1 MNDDLQS
8 YIEPELEARIVALV
22 LGEASAFEA
31 EEMERLMEEMPELR
45 SYREGVGKV
54 HGLVG
59 EAHREQ
65 EDEEWRLSDE
75 RRGNLFSKIEEKK
88 RGYEALIEKQRE
100 KRISRQ
106 GLIYLC
112 AACLMIMLVMLM
124 LMQLGKD
131 RGMKTEMAFVDKE
144 SPADALARLDEVILG
159 QSDFVQENR
168 KDLTVGTQELSA
180 NQTKANYEESRA
192 RLGEMKLARVKVLG
206 GMEPSSVL
214 VRKPAAPSLIL
225 TAATALAAIDA
236 EIPSVKNEENGLSAD
251 GVFTARDRSA
261 FSLEKNAAIIED
273 RFATVE
279 AAEKDGYSFR
289 NSSNNQKTD
298 TARRAPAR
306 EAGEKD
312 LGVDT
317 EWPAKVDHDG
327 EGLVARSKS
336 SAVAKVPTVSDIA
349 PSFATVDPVERSLD
363 LLDMGVSLEIQPEG
377 GEQWD
382 SGVIESPGSGRESG
396 RTTRLSESLLAEE
409 VRMTPG
415 QGDSPGSDGKDAQS
429 RWGREFDEE
438 KPSGQVSQPLSM
450 EADSLSVLPKQP
462 PGESFKNG
470 SAGTKAEPQRV
481 DLGRVT
487 TRGQQLPSK
496 EVTKDRMLRKEI
508 PTLAAKDKKEVLL
521 EKASEADSFSSGGT
535 QVNGGGGGGAGGNLV
550 DQERIRGDFSVQL
563 AESPESMTGPKVMAE
578 LRSGQRVKVPASR
591 ELNGKGGYRDVEQGL
606 KIPSGESGSKSIP
619 AKKRKAD
626 GERDLVEDEKKSGGK
641 EMRLGNGDKGQR
653 LLTEVEGEIF
663 DGSEGKKSLEALID
677 PIRTNER
684 IATGAFKD
692 VDKVRRDF
700 YKGEGGDDLGLY
712 DKAEEK
718 FKEVLRT
725 DSANKAAFRWME
737 RVSAVKSDYFQS
749 DYNQTRAELQNKVD
763 DGRELS
769 SAMKNIGGASVEDEA
784 DPFGFEG
791 QDDLTTGDGS
801 PDPFDSGRHER
812 PEKESM
818 GFGDITAI
826 PLYTN
831 AEFDDY
837 GGEIRTKA
845 TVAKM
850 NQIILPE
857 FSLENTT
864 VEDALAKIEEKTRE
878 LDPTSLN
885 PIDAGLKFHVEI
897 PRITFNEEG
906 ADEGGGER
914 VDSSKTKIKKLN
926 LKNVP
931 VGVALQH
938 LADEANLKFRV
949 EPDGQVTMF
958 PIGSEDLMQRR
969 WDVPPGLLGWLNQ
982 RGGGNESIVTT
993 LTKNGISFPPNTK
1006 AGYLADQNTL
1016 VVRNTPTNLEL
1027 IDGMIL
1033 AFGNELKV
1041 REMKKEEAE
1050 KLKRA
1055 RVNFETL
1062 VSEKS
1067 DSTFSL
1073 NVSDVS
1079 FKLAKAGLA
1088 KGNWPDASQVRPE
1101 EFVNALDYDD
1111 TKPSQSEKV
1120 ACAIEQG
1127 AHPFMQQRNLM
1138 RIAMSTASLG
1148 RNASTP
1154 LRLTILLDQS
1164 GSMERSDR
1172 AESVKRAF
1180 ALLASQLNANDEVT
1194 LVGFARTPRLLAE
1207 RVKGNEA
1214 MKLAK
1219 IVENPLTE
1227 GGTNLEAALSSG
1239 LQLAK
1244 QQFIE
1249 GAQNRIILLTDGAAN
1264 LGDAL
1269 PENLARQVQMMR
1281 KHKIAFD
1288 TCGVGADGLNDEV
1301 LTSLAKQGDGRYYF
1315 LDRPEDADDGFAKR
1329 IAGAL
1334 RPAAKNVKVQILFNP
1349 ERVSKFKL
1357 YGFEKHKLK
1366 KEDFRNDSVDAAEMA
1381 EEESGV
1387 ALYHFEP
1394 IADGRGDIGTVSVRF
1409 LDAAT
1414 NEMVE
1419 RTWAIS
1425 YQPEAPLFS
1434 QAEPALR
1441 LASVAGLFAEK
1452 LKGSPVGERVDLK
1465 RLRQETELLKPNFDL
1480 QPRFHEFKIMLRQA
1494 GD

>member
-131 RGMKTEMAFVDKE
+131 RGMKTEMTFVDKE
-144 SPADALARLDEVILG
+144 SPADTLARLDEAILG

-168 KDLTVGTQELSA
+168 KDLTVGTQELSN
-180 NQTKANYEESRA
+180 NQTKANYKASRA

-206 GMEPSSVL
+206 KEEP
-214 VRKPAAPSLIL
+214 
-225 TAATALAAIDA
+225 
-236 EIPSVKNEENGLSAD
+236 
-251 GVFTARDRSA
+251 
-261 FSLEKNAAIIED
+261 EK
-273 RFATVE
+273 
-279 AAEKDGYSFR
+279 
-289 NSSNNQKTD
+289 
-298 TARRAPAR
+298 
-306 EAGEKD
+306 
-312 LGVDT
+312 
-317 EWPAKVDHDG
+317 
-327 EGLVARSKS
+327 
-336 SAVAKVPTVSDIA
+336 
-349 PSFATVDPVERSLD
+349 
-363 LLDMGVSLEIQPEG
+363 
-377 GEQWD
+377 
-382 SGVIESPGSGRESG
+382 
-396 RTTRLSESLLAEE
+396 
-409 VRMTPG
+409 
-415 QGDSPGSDGKDAQS
+415 
-429 RWGREFDEE
+429 
-438 KPSGQVSQPLSM
+438 
-450 EADSLSVLPKQP
+450 
-462 PGESFKNG
+462 
-470 SAGTKAEPQRV
+470 
-481 DLGRVT
+481 
-487 TRGQQLPSK
+487 
-496 EVTKDRMLRKEI
+496 
-508 PTLAAKDKKEVLL
+508 
-521 EKASEADSFSSGGT
+521 
-535 QVNGGGGGGAGGNLV
+535 
-550 DQERIRGDFSVQL
+550 
-563 AESPESMTGPKVMAE
+563 
-578 LRSGQRVKVPASR
+578 LRS
-591 ELNGKGGYRDVEQGL
+591 
-606 KIPSGESGSKSIP
+606 
-619 AKKRKAD
+619 
-626 GERDLVEDEKKSGGK
+626 
-641 EMRLGNGDKGQR
+641 
-653 LLTEVEGEIF
+653 
-663 DGSEGKKSLEALID
+663 
-677 PIRTNER
+677 
-684 IATGAFKD
+684 
-692 VDKVRRDF
+692 
-700 YKGEGGDDLGLY
+700 
-712 DKAEEK
+712 
-718 FKEVLRT
+718 
-725 DSANKAAFRWME
+725 
-737 RVSAVKSDYFQS
+737 
-749 DYNQTRAELQNKVD
+749 
-763 DGRELS
+763 
-769 SAMKNIGGASVEDEA
+769 
-784 DPFGFEG
+784 
-791 QDDLTTGDGS
+791 
-801 PDPFDSGRHER
+801 
-812 PEKESM
+812 
-818 GFGDITAI
+818 
-826 PLYTN
+826 
-831 AEFDDY
+831 
-837 GGEIRTKA
+837 
-845 TVAKM
+845 
-850 NQIILPE
+850 
-857 FSLENTT
+857 
-864 VEDALAKIEEKTRE
+864 
-878 LDPTSLN
+878 
-885 PIDAGLKFHVEI
+885 
-897 PRITFNEEG
+897 
-906 ADEGGGER
+906 
-914 VDSSKTKIKKLN
+914 
-926 LKNVP
+926 
-931 VGVALQH
+931 
-938 LADEANLKFRV
+938 
-949 EPDGQVTMF
+949 
-958 PIGSEDLMQRR
+958 
-969 WDVPPGLLGWLNQ
+969 
-982 RGGGNESIVTT
+982 
-993 LTKNGISFPPNTK
+993 
-1006 AGYLADQNTL
+1006 
-1016 VVRNTPTNLEL
+1016 
-1027 IDGMIL
+1027 
-1033 AFGNELKV
+1033 
-1041 REMKKEEAE
+1041 
-1050 KLKRA
+1050 A

-1079 FKLAKAGLA
+1079 FKLAKAALA
-1088 KGNWPDASQVRPE
+1088 KGNWPDASKVRPE

>member
-75 RRGNLFSKIEEKK
+75 RRGKLFSKIEEKK
-88 RGYEALIEKQRE
+88 RGYEALIEKQRK

-144 SPADALARLDEVILG
+144 SPADALARLDEAILG

-168 KDLTVGTQELSA
+168 KDLKVSIQELSD
-180 NQTKANYEESRA
+180 NQTKANYEVSGA
-192 RLGEMKLARVKVLG
+192 RLGEMKLARVKFLG
-206 GMEPSSVL
+206 KEEP
-214 VRKPAAPSLIL
+214 
-225 TAATALAAIDA
+225 
-236 EIPSVKNEENGLSAD
+236 
-251 GVFTARDRSA
+251 
-261 FSLEKNAAIIED
+261 EK
-273 RFATVE
+273 
-279 AAEKDGYSFR
+279 
-289 NSSNNQKTD
+289 
-298 TARRAPAR
+298 
-306 EAGEKD
+306 
-312 LGVDT
+312 
-317 EWPAKVDHDG
+317 
-327 EGLVARSKS
+327 
-336 SAVAKVPTVSDIA
+336 
-349 PSFATVDPVERSLD
+349 
-363 LLDMGVSLEIQPEG
+363 
-377 GEQWD
+377 
-382 SGVIESPGSGRESG
+382 
-396 RTTRLSESLLAEE
+396 
-409 VRMTPG
+409 
-415 QGDSPGSDGKDAQS
+415 
-429 RWGREFDEE
+429 
-438 KPSGQVSQPLSM
+438 
-450 EADSLSVLPKQP
+450 
-462 PGESFKNG
+462 
-470 SAGTKAEPQRV
+470 
-481 DLGRVT
+481 
-487 TRGQQLPSK
+487 
-496 EVTKDRMLRKEI
+496 
-508 PTLAAKDKKEVLL
+508 
-521 EKASEADSFSSGGT
+521 
-535 QVNGGGGGGAGGNLV
+535 
-550 DQERIRGDFSVQL
+550 
-563 AESPESMTGPKVMAE
+563 
-578 LRSGQRVKVPASR
+578 LRS
-591 ELNGKGGYRDVEQGL
+591 
-606 KIPSGESGSKSIP
+606 
-619 AKKRKAD
+619 
-626 GERDLVEDEKKSGGK
+626 
-641 EMRLGNGDKGQR
+641 
-653 LLTEVEGEIF
+653 
-663 DGSEGKKSLEALID
+663 
-677 PIRTNER
+677 
-684 IATGAFKD
+684 
-692 VDKVRRDF
+692 
-700 YKGEGGDDLGLY
+700 
-712 DKAEEK
+712 
-718 FKEVLRT
+718 
-725 DSANKAAFRWME
+725 
-737 RVSAVKSDYFQS
+737 
-749 DYNQTRAELQNKVD
+749 
-763 DGRELS
+763 
-769 SAMKNIGGASVEDEA
+769 
-784 DPFGFEG
+784 
-791 QDDLTTGDGS
+791 
-801 PDPFDSGRHER
+801 
-812 PEKESM
+812 
-818 GFGDITAI
+818 
-826 PLYTN
+826 
-831 AEFDDY
+831 
-837 GGEIRTKA
+837 
-845 TVAKM
+845 
-850 NQIILPE
+850 
-857 FSLENTT
+857 
-864 VEDALAKIEEKTRE
+864 
-878 LDPTSLN
+878 
-885 PIDAGLKFHVEI
+885 
-897 PRITFNEEG
+897 
-906 ADEGGGER
+906 
-914 VDSSKTKIKKLN
+914 
-926 LKNVP
+926 
-931 VGVALQH
+931 
-938 LADEANLKFRV
+938 
-949 EPDGQVTMF
+949 
-958 PIGSEDLMQRR
+958 
-969 WDVPPGLLGWLNQ
+969 
-982 RGGGNESIVTT
+982 
-993 LTKNGISFPPNTK
+993 
-1006 AGYLADQNTL
+1006 
-1016 VVRNTPTNLEL
+1016 
-1027 IDGMIL
+1027 
-1033 AFGNELKV
+1033 
-1041 REMKKEEAE
+1041 
-1050 KLKRA
+1050 A

-1079 FKLAKAGLA
+1079 FKLAKAALA
-1088 KGNWPDASQVRPE
+1088 KGNWPDASKVRPE

-1219 IVENPLTE
+1219 IVANPLTE
-1227 GGTNLEAALSSG
+1227 GGANLEAALSSG

-1244 QQFIE
+1244 QQFVE
-1249 GAQNRIILLTDGAAN
+1249 GAQNRIIFLTDGAAN
-1264 LGDAL
+1264 FGDAL

-1288 TCGVGADGLNDEV
+1288 TCGVGADGLNDDV
-1301 LTSLAKQGDGRYYF
+1301 LMSLAKQGDGRYYF

-1366 KEDFRNDSVDAAEMA
+1366 KEDFRNDSVDAAEMV
-1381 EEESGV
+1381 EESGV

-1419 RTWAIS
+1419 RTWAIP

>member
-1 MNDDLQS
+1 MNDNLQS

-31 EEMERLMEEMPELR
+31 EEMERLMEERPELR

-65 EDEEWRLSDE
+65 EDEGWRLSDE
-75 RRGNLFSKIEEKK
+75 RRRKLFSKIEEKK
-88 RGYEALIEKQRE
+88 RGYEALIEKERG

-112 AACLMIMLVMLM
+112 AACLVIMLVMLM

-131 RGMKTEMAFVDKE
+131 RGMKREMAFVDKE
-144 SPADALARLDEVILG
+144 SPADALARLDEAILG
-159 QSDFVQENR
+159 QSDFVQADR
-168 KDLTVGTQELSA
+168 KDLTVGTQELSD
-180 NQTKANYEESRA
+180 NQTKENYEESRA

-206 GMEPSSVL
+206 GMEPSSVPA
-214 VRKPAAPSLIL
+214 RKPAAPPLIL

-251 GVFTARDRSA
+251 GVFTARDSSA
-261 FSLEKNAAIIED
+261 FSLEKNAAITEG

-279 AAEKDGYSFR
+279 DAEKDGYSFR

-306 EAGEKD
+306 EAGGKD
-312 LGVDT
+312 SGVDT
-317 EWPAKVDHDG
+317 EWPAQVDHDG
-327 EGLVARSKS
+327 EGLVARAKS

-349 PSFATVDPVERSLD
+349 PSFAPVDPVERSLD

-377 GEQWD
+377 GEQWN
-382 SGVIESPGSGRESG
+382 SGVTERPGSGRESG

-450 EADSLSVLPKQP
+450 EADSLSVLPKQS

-481 DLGRVT
+481 DLDRVT

-508 PTLAAKDKKEVLL
+508 STLAAKDKKEGLL
-521 EKASEADSFSSGGT
+521 WQGDSFSSGGT
-535 QVNGGGGGGAGGNLV
+535 QVNGVGGGGGGGNLV
-550 DQERIRGDFSVQL
+550 DQEKIRGNFSVQS
-563 AESPESMTGPKVMAE
+563 AASPESMTGPKVMAE
-578 LRSGQRVKVPASR
+578 LSSGQPVKIPASK

-619 AKKRKAD
+619 AKKRKAN
-626 GERDLVEDEKKSGGK
+626 GERDLVEDEKKRGGK
-641 EMRLGNGDKGQR
+641 GIRLGNDDKGQR

-663 DGSEGKKSLEALID
+663 DGPEGKKGLEALID

-684 IATGAFKD
+684 LATGAFKD

-718 FKEVLRT
+718 FEEVLRT
-725 DSANKAAFRWME
+725 DPANKAAFRWME
-737 RVSAVKSDYFQS
+737 RVSAVKSDYYQS
-749 DYNQTRAELQNKVD
+749 DYDQTRAELQNKVD
-763 DGRELS
+763 DGWELS
-769 SAMKNIGGASVEDEA
+769 SAMKNLGGASEEDEA

-791 QDDLTTGDGS
+791 QDNLTSGDGS
-801 PDPFDSGRHER
+801 PDPFDSGGHER

-826 PLYTN
+826 PLYNN
-831 AEFDDY
+831 AEFDDS

-864 VEDALAKIEEKTRE
+864 VEDALTMIEEKARE
-878 LDPTSLN
+878 LDSTSLD

-897 PRITFNEEG
+897 PRITFNEG
-906 ADEGGGER
+906 VGEL

-931 VGVALQH
+931 VGVALQY
-938 LADEANLKFRV
+938 LADEANLKYRV

-958 PIGSEDLMQRR
+958 PIGSEDSDDLMQRR

-993 LTKNGISFPPNTK
+993 LTKNGISFPPNTT

-1027 IDGMIL
+1027 IDGMIG

-1041 REMKKEEAE
+1041 REVKKEEAE
-1050 KLKRA
+1050 KLKSA

-1079 FKLAKAGLA
+1079 FKLAKAALA
-1088 KGNWPDASQVRPE
+1088 KGNWPDASKVRPE
-1101 EFVNALDYDD
+1101 EFVNALDYED

-1219 IVENPLTE
+1219 IVANPLTE

-1244 QQFIE
+1244 QQFVE

-1269 PENLARQVQMMR
+1269 PENLARQVEMMR

-1394 IADGRGDIGTVSVRF
+1394 IADGRGGIGTVSVRF

-1419 RTWAIS
+1419 RTWAIP

-1480 QPRFHEFKIMLRQA
+1480 QPGFHEFKIMLRQA